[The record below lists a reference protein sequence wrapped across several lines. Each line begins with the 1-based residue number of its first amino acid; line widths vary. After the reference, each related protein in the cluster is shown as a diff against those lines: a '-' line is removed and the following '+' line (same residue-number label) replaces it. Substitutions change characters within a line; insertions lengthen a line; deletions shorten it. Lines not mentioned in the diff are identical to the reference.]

1 MPAKKTAA
9 ARREGQRDCG
19 FDNVRALLIFL
30 VVFCH
35 LCESFCD
42 RDKDAVYLIIYG
54 FHIPCFLF
62 VSGYFARFDAKKVA
76 KHILLPYAVFQV
88 LYTWFDCTVVKP
100 SKDFVLQFTY
110 PYWIM
115 WYLLT
120 LFFFYL
126 LIPLLETKNRWAAVG
141 VLALLTAISL
151 HIGTDSL
158 AGYTVSLSRTL
169 VFLPCFFFGYY
180 AGTTFAPG
188 FVGGL
193 RRWRWILLPILLAGI
208 VLYCL
213 YLLKNGV
220 TSKLLY
226 GSYAYEK
233 AEATPWLRLLVLAGS
248 MAWMF
253 LLLALSPTRRI
264 PVWTAIGQ
272 RTMPIFL
279 LHGFVQRL
287 LIKARFFHYTE
298 LKNYLL
304 ALGLTCAI
312 LLVFSHKPVHKLFC
326 LLF

>member
-1 MPAKKTAA
+1 MPAKKAA
-9 ARREGQRDCG
+9 AALKDSRRDWG
-19 FDNVRALLIFL
+19 FDNIRALLIFL

-35 LCESFCD
+35 LCEPFCD
-42 RDKDAVYLIIYG
+42 EDKPSAYQVIYS

-88 LYTWFDCTVVKP
+88 LYTWFNCTVVNP
-100 SKDFVLQFTY
+100 SKEFALQFTY

-115 WYLLT
+115 WYLLS

-126 LIPLLETKNRWAAVG
+126 LIPLLETKSRWAAG
-141 VLALLTAISL
+141 AILLLLTALSL

-188 FVGGL
+188 FVAGL
-193 RRWRWILLPILLAGI
+193 RRWRWVLAPILLAGVVI
-208 VLYCL
+208 YCVS
-213 YLLKNGV
+213 LLRIGV

-226 GSYAYEK
+226 GSYSYEK
-233 AEATPWLRLLVLAGS
+233 AGATPWLRLLVLAGA
-248 MAWMF
+248 MAWM
-253 LLLALSPTRRI
+253 LLLVVLIPTRRI
-264 PVWTAIGQ
+264 PVWTVIGQ

-287 LIKARFFHYTE
+287 LITEGVFRYTRTE
-298 LKNYLL
+298 NYLL

-312 LLVFSHKPVHKLFC
+312 LLVFSSKPVHKLFRW
-326 LLF
+326 LF